1 MKTLGDIGLVIVVIL
16 AGIIGGSIVVAIL
29 FSIWVISTVIR
40 LLKIQKPLTLK
51 EFLNL

>member
-16 AGIIGGSIVVAIL
+16 ACIIGGSIVVAIL
-29 FSIWVISTVIR
+29 FSIWLISTVIR
-40 LLKIQKPLTLK
+40 LVKIQRPLNVK